1 MNPLCDDPLPKRHHP
16 EQPLWRENSSAGA
29 SKEIAATGYAGHA
42 ATENGRWPRGD
53 RKYEGAILITLR
65 KRERVTPFPASLA
78 RSVDTTTHYWSL
90 ILTLS
95 CFSNARKFE
104 VKTAGRSSKR
114 FKRFFPLQ
122 EIYEELFEES
132 FLNKM
137 KEVLGMIET

>member
-1 MNPLCDDPLPKRHHP
+1 MG
-16 EQPLWRENSSAGA
+16 RENSSAGA

-65 KRERVTPFPASLA
+65 KRERVTVPGIP
-78 RSVDTTTHYWSL
+78 RSFCRHYDTLLVADPNSPL
-90 ILTLS
+90 LLER
-95 CFSNARKFE
+95 FSKFE

-122 EIYEELFEES
+122 EIYEESFEES